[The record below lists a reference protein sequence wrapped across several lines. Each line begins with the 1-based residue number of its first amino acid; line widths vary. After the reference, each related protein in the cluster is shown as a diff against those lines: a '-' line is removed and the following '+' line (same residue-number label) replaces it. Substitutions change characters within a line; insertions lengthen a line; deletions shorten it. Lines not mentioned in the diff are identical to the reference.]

1 MLKNKLNQR
10 GFTLIEMM
18 IVVAIIS
25 ILMLLIIPNATN
37 ILGSAT
43 NTSCKTLSA
52 NIKSLELTHSY
63 TNDSTLG
70 TEIDNLQ
77 DQFDKKCNPTSS
89 N

>member
-52 NIKSLELTHSY
+52 NIESLELTHKY
-63 TNDSTLG
+63 TEDSTLG
-70 TEIDNLQ
+70 DEIKTLKAQ
-77 DQFDKKCNPTSS
+77 HTAKCNPTSS

>member
-25 ILMLLIIPNATN
+25 ILMLLIIPSASN
-37 ILGSAT
+37 ILNSAT
-43 NTSCKTLSA
+43 ATSCNTLEA
-52 NIKSLELTHSY
+52 NIDSLQSLYTH
-63 TNDSTLG
+63 TKDKDLND
-70 TEIDNLQ
+70 EITALET
-77 DQFDKKCNPTSS
+77 KYSLKCNPTSS